1 MEYKSDAGYVGRL
14 KKGSRLVVE
23 NPQGEKIIE
32 VRDIWFNDAIYMR
45 KFVDDMP
52 KLLRAVESLRRD
64 R

>member
-32 VRDIWFNDAIYMR
+32 VRDI
-45 KFVDDMP
+45 
-52 KLLRAVESLRRD
+52 
-64 R
+64 